1 MLEVVNLSKIYKSKV
16 GANVKALDGV
26 SVRFPEKGMVFLLGK
41 SGSGKS
47 TLLNVCGGLDSPTG
61 GEIIVK
67 GRSSKHFSQS
77 DFDSYRN
84 TFIGFIFQEYNIL
97 NEFTVEDNI
106 ALALELQG
114 KPKNRKAI
122 AELLKQVDLTGYAK
136 RKPNTL
142 SGGQKQR
149 IAIARALVKSPEIIM
164 ADEPT
169 GALDSATGKQVFDTL
184 KKLSKDKL
192 VIVVSHD
199 RDFAEQ
205 YGDRVIELKDGKII
219 SDVSKTEEEQKAI
232 SSNVTAIGHTL
243 CVKSGAELTDREFEQ
258 IKTFLRNTDSD
269 VVIASGEKD
278 VKAFKA
284 VSRITDDG
292 KKEVFRDT
300 DEEQIEKK
308 DYKPADSKFIRSRLP
323 IRHAVKIGVSGL
335 KTKPVRLF
343 FTILLCTIAF
353 VLFGVSS
360 TMMLYD
366 RDAVLRDS
374 LAKSSYNSLVLKK
387 QYIEYEKYYENDEL
401 QHTREQKKDTKFTR
415 EEMEALK
422 AQFGDATFAALPFS
436 HAPQNMHAQ
445 SNMYNGGYYSYYF
458 EQATYLPLDSSL
470 RNMPYGHYPSEDKRE
485 IAISTYMAEGLLEA
499 GLFDPESTDN
509 QRYTL
514 NTVSDL
520 VGKKLNLNGTVYTLS
535 GIFDSGELDAKY
547 DALKESSSW
556 SLQEEFSSVLSA
568 GMHKVLFVNSQTEQA
583 LLQSGGTS
591 DNNQDF
597 YQILESR
604 FPYKYRATQYV
615 STEYENHT
623 ADYRFASIAAS
634 SKYPISYL
642 DDTKTALAEN
652 ETVINANAFGSNL
665 WNYIDKTLND
675 YECWLGNEQKQ
686 SEIRDA
692 FQNDNANG
700 ATPLEQISVSQKLS
714 YLGNS
719 EYSNSENTLKITPTV
734 RQQFLADIFAFM
746 TEYDAYFDFENQF
759 TLSLGVDAAS
769 ASMRL
774 DNLKIVGIINQ
785 SDFYENAAYLHQT
798 DYEKLAPLAEEN
810 YKGQNFNSSE
820 WTYETKY
827 VEAENAVYSS
837 VFIDFDRSETSIDLL
852 LKTIN
857 VIQSDDSF
865 IALSNPISK
874 GIEMANNLIDNL
886 QKAFMIIGIVLAVFS
901 ALLLCNFISVSISH
915 KKKEIGI
922 LRAVGA
928 RSLDVFKIFFS
939 ESFVIAL
946 ICIILSTV
954 GTFFACGALNGEI
967 ANMLSG
973 VSVFVFGAVSFLL
986 LVGVALITAIVATF
1000 LPVWNAARKK
1010 PVDSIRAL

>member
-1 MLEVVNLSKIYKSKV
+1 MLEVVNLTKIYKSKV

-47 TLLNVCGGLDSPTG
+47 TLLNVCGGLDSPTS

-97 NEFTVEDNI
+97 NEFSVEDNI

-114 KPKNRKAI
+114 KPKNKKAI
-122 AELLKQVDLTGYAK
+122 AELLKQVDLAGYAK

-192 VIVVSHD
+192 VIIVSHD

-219 SDVSKTEEEQKAI
+219 SDVSKTEEEQHSI
-232 SSNVTAIGHTL
+232 SANVTAVGDTL
-243 CVKSGAELTDREFEQ
+243 CVKKGSELSDRDFEE
-258 IKTFLRNTDSD
+258 IKAFLRNSDGD

-278 VKAFKA
+278 VKTFKE

-300 DEEQIEKK
+300 DEEKIEKK
-308 DYKPADSKFIRSRLP
+308 EYKPADSKFIRSRLP

-360 TMMLYD
+360 TMMFYD
-366 RDAVLRDS
+366 GDAVFRES
-374 LAKSSYNSLVLKK
+374 LAKSSYNTLVLKK

-401 QHTREQKKDTKFTR
+401 KDTYENKKDTKFTR
-415 EEMEALK
+415 EEMEVLK
-422 AQFGDATFAALPFS
+422 AEFGDATFAALPFS
-436 HAPQNMHAQ
+436 QAPQNMHAQ
-445 SNMYNGGYYSYYF
+445 SDMYNEGYYSHYF

-470 RNMPYGHYPSEDKRE
+470 RNMTYGQYPTEGTNE
-485 IAISTYMAEGLLEA
+485 IAISSYMAEGLLEV
-499 GLFDPESTDN
+499 GLYDPDTTDN
-509 QRYTL
+509 QRYTIQSIADVL
-514 NTVSDL
+514 N
-520 VGKKLNLNGTVYTLS
+520 KKLKLGDTVYTVS
-535 GIFDSGELDAKY
+535 GIFDSGTLDAKY
-547 DALKESSSW
+547 DKLKESSTSW
-556 SLQEEFSSVLSA
+556 SLQEEFKSVLSA
-568 GMHKVLFVNSQTEQA
+568 GMHKVVFVNSQTETA
-583 LLQSGGTS
+583 LLQNGGS
-591 DNNQDF
+591 SSNNNDF
-597 YQILESR
+597 YDTFYAR
-604 FPYKYRATQYV
+604 FPDKYRAERV
-615 STEYENHT
+615 VNTEKENYS
-623 ADYRFASIAAS
+623 AEYRFSSISAK
-634 SKYPISYL
+634 SKFPISYL
-642 DDTKTALAEN
+642 DNTKTSLSEG
-652 ETVINANAFGSNL
+652 EVIISPNTFSNSL
-665 WNYIDKTLND
+665 HNYIYNVLDDSKN
-675 YECWLGNEQKQ
+675 WIGNEDKKN
-686 SEIRDA
+686 EIW
-692 FQNDNANG
+692 NAYYHSGNPDG
-700 ATPLEQISVSQKLS
+700 ATLQEKLSIQNKLS
-714 YLGNS
+714 YFTSS
-719 EYSNSENTLKITPTV
+719 EYNDGEKTFPITEEI
-734 RQQFLADIFAFM
+734 REAFLADIFEFM
-746 TEYDAYFDFENQF
+746 TTYDEYFDFDNNF
-759 TLSLGVDAAS
+759 VITLGVDAAS
-769 ASMRL
+769 ASERL
-774 DNLKIVGIINQ
+774 ENLKIVGVINY
-785 SDFYENAAYLHQT
+785 SNFNFDAVYLHET
-798 DYEKLAPLAEEN
+798 DYNTLAPLAEEK
-810 YKGQNFNSSE
+810 YKDQNPYYNLR
-820 WTYETKY
+820 ETNY
-827 VEAENAVYSS
+827 VEAENALYSS
-837 VFIDFDRSETSIDLL
+837 VFIDFDRSEASIDLL
-852 LKTIN
+852 MNTIN
-857 VIQSDDSF
+857 IVQSDDSF
-865 IALSNPISK
+865 IALSNPITK

-939 ESFVIAL
+939 ESFVISL
-946 ICIILSTV
+946 ICIILSTI
-954 GTFFACGALNGEI
+954 GSIFACGGLNGEV

-986 LVGVALITAIVATF
+986 LVGVALVTALVATF
-1000 LPVWNAARKK
+1000 LPVWNAAKKK